1 MKTQRQNK
9 LFGYLKHVPQTH
21 NIPEDE
27 SKTIDGRYNIYIEY
41 NLLQKRLDKIEE
53 QLEKIIPPVKHG
65 IISRIKNFFKKK

>member
-41 NLLQKRLDKIEE
+41 NLLKERLDK
-53 QLEKIIPPVKHG
+53 LEKMVDEITPKKYSC
-65 IISRIKNFFKKK
+65 ISRLKNFFNKK